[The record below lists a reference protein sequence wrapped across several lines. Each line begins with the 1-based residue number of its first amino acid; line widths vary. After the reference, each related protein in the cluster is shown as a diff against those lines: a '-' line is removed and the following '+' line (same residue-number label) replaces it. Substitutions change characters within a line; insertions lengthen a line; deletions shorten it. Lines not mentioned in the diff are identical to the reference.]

1 MSNFIETRGMLAKLL
16 ATENLIIEHD
26 PKASTAGFNTKDR
39 ILTLPVL
46 DTNNEFVYNMMC
58 AHEVGHALHTPPTWW
73 DDVPK
78 DVPFDFVNVIEDV
91 RIEKSIQSK
100 FPGLKRDFRFGYDE
114 LHQKDFFGVLDED
127 ISTKSFIDRIN
138 LHFKLGS
145 RAVVPF
151 SDEEMTYVKAVDEVD
166 TWDKVLLIS
175 SMICDYLKAKQDNNQ
190 ETKVEVE
197 SESTNKNG
205 EQSTSRMNSDEGDE
219 EENSNENNGEGA
231 DNQVDEFQ
239 SETQERFD
247 SNLEELTS
255 NNYQD
260 LVYVKLPKKFDNI
273 IISCD
278 ELRNDYNY
286 STGDISRGLY
296 GFQSYL
302 KEIRSDVMFMVQ
314 QFEMRK
320 SADAHARTK
329 ENKTGELNVNRLFDY
344 KLTDDIFLR
353 QSVTP
358 DGKSHGMVMLLD
370 WSGSMCNITISV
382 VKQIITLVQFCR
394 KVQIPFKVMTFTS
407 NNNFERQNY
416 DLTNV
421 DCICPEGISLVEV
434 VSSSSKNRDIDTDLL
449 HLWCE
454 GHHVE
459 HSSSLWPHSN
469 IMEMGGTPL
478 NNVLTLMPSVIE
490 EFKSKTKTQKVSFVC
505 VTDGESS
512 PVYHYSLR
520 KGYTSHDYITP
531 CYSHYCKVM
540 LRDGSNVISLGG
552 MSEQTTHLA
561 HWLETKVKDI
571 SVINIFLGTQ
581 TRCSNYCSNQKIT
594 DFYTH
599 IPTFKKEGGVTFK
612 SKGWNTIVLIN
623 PKTFTPPQTEIE
635 VDDGS
640 SKSKIKSAFKKFMKS
655 KQSNKAV
662 LASMVETLA

>member
-1 MSNFIETRGMLAKLL
+1 MSNFIETRGMLSKLL

-26 PKASTAGFNTKDR
+26 PNASTASFNTMDR

-46 DTNNEFVYNMMC
+46 DTNSEFVYNMMC

-73 DDVPK
+73 DDIPIG
-78 DVPFDFVNVIEDV
+78 VPFDFVNVIEDV

-166 TWDKVLLIS
+166 TWDKVLLVS
-175 SMICDYLKAKQDNNQ
+175 SMICDYLKSKQDNNQ
-190 ETKVEVE
+190 ENQVEVE
-197 SESTNKNG
+197 SENTNKNG
-205 EQSTSRMNSDEGDE
+205 EQSTSRMNSAEG

-247 SNLEELTS
+247 SNFEELTS
-255 NNYQD
+255 NNRQD
-260 LVYVKLPKKFDNI
+260 LIYVKLPKKFDNVI
-273 IISCD
+273 ITCD
-278 ELRNDYNY
+278 ELRKDYNY
-286 STGDISRGLY
+286 STGDISCGVH
-296 GFQSYL
+296 GFQNYL
-302 KEIRSDVMFMVQ
+302 KDIRSDVMFMVQ

-407 NNNFERQNY
+407 NNDFDRQNY

-454 GHHVE
+454 GHYVE
-459 HSSSLWPHSN
+459 RSSSMWPHSN

-478 NNVLTLMPSVIE
+478 NNVLTMMPSVIE
-490 EFKSKTKTQKVSFVC
+490 EFKSNTKTQKVSFVC

-520 KGYTSHDYITP
+520 KSYKSQDYITP
-531 CYSHYCKVM
+531 SYSHYSKVM

-552 MSEQTTHLA
+552 MSEQTTNLA

-571 SVINIFLGTQ
+571 SVMNIFLGTQ
-581 TRCSNYCSNQKIT
+581 TRCSNYCSSQNIN